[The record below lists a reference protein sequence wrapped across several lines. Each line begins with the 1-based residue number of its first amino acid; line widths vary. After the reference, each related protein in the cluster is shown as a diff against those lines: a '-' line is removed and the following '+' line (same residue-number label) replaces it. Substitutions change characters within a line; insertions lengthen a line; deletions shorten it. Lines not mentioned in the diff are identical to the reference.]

1 MLRAAHVGVGIS
13 GREGLQAARAAD
25 YAVAQFRFLQPL
37 LLVHGRWN
45 YLRTAKYVLATF
57 WKEMLFFLAQAH
69 YQRAAGY
76 SGTSLLEPW
85 SLTVFNTLFTS
96 LPVLLLGVLDKDLAA
111 DTLLA
116 VPELYAGLG
125 PRRRGFRL
133 RQYAGWMAM
142 GALGSLVV
150 YCCAWA
156 CFGGGPAP
164 RDAGLYAMGALCFTV
179 GVIFINIKLLILEL
193 HHKTIVTF
201 AGFFVSVAGW
211 FLWCVFL
218 SGAYPPR
225 VGKDMVR
232 GAFVDHFGRHPDW
245 WATLA
250 LALAAL
256 VVLDLA
262 VQAVRRVY
270 WPTDQDLM
278 QRIERDGG
286 TERAAE
292 P

>member
-1 MLRAAHVGVGIS
+1 
-13 GREGLQAARAAD
+13 
-25 YAVAQFRFLQPL
+25 
-37 LLVHGRWN
+37 
-45 YLRTAKYVLATF
+45 
-57 WKEMLFFLAQAH
+57 MLFFLAQAH
-69 YQRAAGY
+69 YQPAAGC
-76 SGTSLLEPW
+76 SGTSLFESW

-96 LPVLLLGVLDKDLAA
+96 LPVLLLGILDKDLSAE
-111 DTLLA
+111 TLLA
-116 VPELYAGLG
+116 VPELYAAFG
-125 PRRRGFRL
+125 PRGRGFRL

-150 YCCAWA
+150 YYSAWGY
-156 CFGGGPAP
+156 FGGGPAP
-164 RDAGLYAMGALCFTV
+164 QDASLYAMGALCFTV
-179 GVIFINIKLLILEL
+179 GVIFINVKLLILEL
-193 HHKTIVTF
+193 HHKTAVTF

-218 SGAYPPR
+218 SGTYPLR

-232 GAFVDHFGRHPDW
+232 GAFLDHFGRHLGW
-245 WATLA
+245 WAALL

-270 WPTDQDLM
+270 RPTDQDLM

-286 TERAAE
+286 AGRAVDVEMREGECGQGAMTGE
-292 P
+292 GHVSWTVQGGRI